1 MRATGRGPLAG
12 LRVLELSTVIAGPFA
27 ASLLA
32 DFGAE
37 VIKVSLPRGGGA
49 GDDPLRGMPPHK
61 DGKPLIWKVTNRN
74 KRSITLDLRK
84 PEGRALFLRL
94 VARAA
99 VLIENFRPGTL
110 DRWGLDKAA
119 LWQAQPGLVI
129 LRVTGFGQDGPYSG
143 YPGFAR
149 LFEAYGGL
157 TYITGEADGPPL
169 HPGYPIGDP
178 IGGAFGALGVLA
190 ALYHRAQNP
199 DAPGQEIDLS
209 LTEAVLKILE
219 VLVIKADQLGVAHER
234 SGNENAFVSP
244 AGVFRAADG
253 HWVTV
258 TCASQSIFG
267 RFCTLIGR
275 PEMMRDARF
284 ATNAVRMQHRDE
296 LNAILGAWVAARPVH
311 EVVATLMEAGV
322 SGAPIYDAR
331 QILEDPHFAARGA
344 IATVPDADFGAVR
357 MPGPVPRFSAT
368 PGEIRSSGAEPGAHN
383 DEVYRDL
390 LGLSEAEI
398 DALRA
403 AGAI

>member
-1 MRATGRGPLAG
+1 MSATGRGPLAG

-32 DFGAE
+32 DFGAD
-37 VIKVSLPRGGGA
+37 VIKISLPASA
-49 GDDPLRGMPPHK
+49 GDDPLRAMPPHK

-84 PEGRALFLRL
+84 PEGRDLLLRL
-94 VARAA
+94 VTRAA

-110 DRWGLDKAA
+110 DRWGLDKAT
-119 LWQAQPGLVI
+119 LWQAQPALTI
-129 LRVTGFGQDGPYSG
+129 LRVTGFGQDGPYRN

-157 TYITGEADGPPL
+157 TYITGEADGAPL

-178 IGGAFGALGVLA
+178 IGGVFGAFGVVA
-190 ALYHRAQNP
+190 ALYHRALHP

-219 VLVIKADQLGVAHER
+219 VLAIKADQLGEAHER
-234 SGNENAFVSP
+234 SGNENAFVAP

-258 TCASQSIFG
+258 TCASQSIFE

-275 PEMMRDARF
+275 PEIINDARY
-284 ATNAVRMQHRDE
+284 ANNAVRMQHRQE
-296 LNAILGAWVAARPVH
+296 LNAVLGSWVAARPMKD
-311 EVVATLMEAGV
+311 VVATLMDAGV
-322 SGAPIYDAR
+322 SAAPIYDAR
-331 QILEDPHFAARGA
+331 QILEDPHFAARA
-344 IATVPDADFGAVR
+344 AVSSVPDGDFGAVK
-357 MPGPVPRFSAT
+357 MPGLVPRFSAT
-368 PGEIRSSGAEPGAHN
+368 PGEIRSTGPEPGAHN
-383 DEVYRDL
+383 DEIYRGL
-390 LGLSEAEI
+390 LGLSDAEI
-398 DALRA
+398 AQLRA
-403 AGAI
+403 AGTI

>member
-1 MRATGRGPLAG
+1 MTPTGRGPLAG

-32 DFGAE
+32 DFGAD
-37 VIKVSLPRGGGA
+37 VIKVSLPRGGGQA
-49 GDDPLRGMPPHK
+49 EDPLRGMPPHK

-84 PEGRALFLRL
+84 AEGRQLFLRL
-94 VARAA
+94 VAHCA

-110 DRWGLDKAA
+110 DRWGLDNAT

-129 LRVTGFGQDGPYSG
+129 LRVTGFGQDGPYRNH
-143 YPGFAR
+143 PGFAR

-157 TYITGEADGPPL
+157 TFLTGEADGPPL

-178 IGGAFGALGVLA
+178 IGGAFGALGVVA
-190 ALYHRAQNP
+190 ALYHRAQHP

-209 LTEAVLKILE
+209 LTEAMLKILE
-219 VLVIKADQLGVAHER
+219 VLAIKADQLGEAHAR
-234 SGNENAFVSP
+234 SGNENAFVAP

-258 TCASQSIFG
+258 TCAAQSIFE

-275 PEMMRDARF
+275 PEMISDVRF
-284 ATNAVRMQHRDE
+284 ASNAVRLRHRQE
-296 LNAILGAWVAARPVH
+296 LNAILGDWVAARPVQ
-311 EVVATLMEAGV
+311 EVVSTLMEAGV
-322 SGAPIYDAR
+322 SAAPVYDAR

-344 IATVPDADFGAVR
+344 IATVPDADFGSVR
-357 MPGPVPRFSAT
+357 MPGLVPRFSAT
-368 PGEIRSSGAEPGAHN
+368 PGEIRASGPEPGTHN
-383 DEVYRDL
+383 DEVYRGL
-390 LGLSEAEI
+390 LGLSADEVER
-398 DALRA
+398 LRA

>member
-1 MRATGRGPLAG
+1 MSERGRGPLAG
-12 LRVLELSTVIAGPFA
+12 LCVLELSTVIAGPFA

-32 DFGAE
+32 DFGAD
-37 VIKVSLPRGGGA
+37 VIKISLPRGA
-49 GDDPLRGMPPHK
+49 GQSDDPLRGMPPHK

-84 PEGRALFLRL
+84 PEGRDLFLRL

-110 DRWGLDKAA
+110 DRWGLDTAA
-119 LWQAQPGLVI
+119 LWRAQPGLTI
-129 LRVTGFGQDGPYSG
+129 LRVTGFGQDGPYRN

-157 TYITGEADGPPL
+157 TYITGEADGTPL

-178 IGGAFGALGVLA
+178 IGGAFGALGVVA
-190 ALYHRAQNP
+190 ALYHRAQHP

-219 VLVIKADQLGVAHER
+219 VLTIKADQLGEAHER
-234 SGNENAFVSP
+234 SGNENAFVAP

-258 TCASQSIFG
+258 TCASQSIFE

-275 PEMMRDARF
+275 PEMINDARY
-284 ATNAVRMQHRDE
+284 ASNTVRMQHRQE
-296 LNAILGAWVAARPVH
+296 LNAVLGSWVAVRPVKD
-311 EVVATLMEAGV
+311 VVATLMDAGV
-322 SGAPIYDAR
+322 SAAPIYDAR
-331 QILEDPHFAARGA
+331 QILEDPHFLARGA
-344 IATVPDADFGAVR
+344 VSSVPDRDFGVVKI
-357 MPGPVPRFSAT
+357 PGLVPRFSAT
-368 PGEIRSSGAEPGAHN
+368 PGEIRSTGPEPGAHN
-383 DEVYRDL
+383 DEIYRGL
-390 LGLSEAEI
+390 LGLTDDELEQ
-398 DALRA
+398 LRT

>member
-1 MRATGRGPLAG
+1 MTTTGRGPLAG

-37 VIKVSLPRGGGA
+37 VIKVSLPRGSGQA
-49 GDDPLRGMPPHK
+49 DDPLRGMPPHK

-84 PEGRALFLRL
+84 AEGRQLFLRL
-94 VARAA
+94 LARCA

-110 DRWGLDKAA
+110 DRWGLDKAT

-129 LRVTGFGQDGPYSG
+129 LRVTGFGQDGPYRNH
-143 YPGFAR
+143 PGFAR

-178 IGGAFGALGVLA
+178 IGGAFGALGVVA
-190 ALYHRAQNP
+190 ALYHRAQHP

-209 LTEAVLKILE
+209 LTEAMLKILE
-219 VLVIKADQLGVAHER
+219 VLAIKADQLGEAHAR
-234 SGNENAFVSP
+234 SGNENAYVAP

-258 TCASQSIFG
+258 TCASQSIFE
-267 RFCTLIGR
+267 RFCALIGR
-275 PEMMRDARF
+275 PEMISDARF
-284 ATNAVRMQHRDE
+284 ASNAVRMRHRHE
-296 LNAILGAWVAARPVH
+296 LNAILGNWVAARPVG
-311 EVVATLMEAGV
+311 EAVATLMEAGV
-322 SGAPIYDAR
+322 SAAPVYDAR
-331 QILEDPHFAARGA
+331 QILEDPHFVARGA
-344 IATVPDADFGAVR
+344 VTTVPDADFGRVR
-357 MPGPVPRFSAT
+357 MPGLVPRFSAT
-368 PGEIRSSGAEPGAHN
+368 PGEIRTSGPEPGAHN
-383 DEVYRDL
+383 DEVYRGL
-390 LGLSEAEI
+390 LGLSADEVEQ
-398 DALRA
+398 LRA

>member
-1 MRATGRGPLAG
+1 MTTTGRGPLAG

-32 DFGAE
+32 DFGAD
-37 VIKVSLPRGGGA
+37 VIKVSLPRGSGQA
-49 GDDPLRGMPPHK
+49 DDPLRGMPPHK

-94 VARAA
+94 LARCA

-129 LRVTGFGQDGPYSG
+129 LRVTGFGQDGPYRNH
-143 YPGFAR
+143 PGFAR

-178 IGGAFGALGVLA
+178 IGGAFGALGVVA
-190 ALYHRAQNP
+190 ALYHRAQHP
-199 DAPGQEIDLS
+199 DTPGQEIDLS
-209 LTEAVLKILE
+209 LTEAMLKILE
-219 VLVIKADQLGVAHER
+219 VLAIKADQLGEAQAR
-234 SGNENAFVSP
+234 SGNENAYVAP

-258 TCASQSIFG
+258 TCASQSIFE
-267 RFCTLIGR
+267 RFCKLIGR
-275 PEMMRDARF
+275 PEMISDTRF
-284 ATNAVRMQHRDE
+284 ASNAVRMQHRQE
-296 LNAILGAWVAARPVH
+296 LNAILGDWVAARPLA
-311 EVVATLMEAGV
+311 EVVATLMQAGV
-322 SGAPIYDAR
+322 SAAPVYDAR
-331 QILEDPHFAARGA
+331 QILEDPHFAARSA
-344 IATVPDADFGAVR
+344 ITAVPDADFGSVR
-357 MPGPVPRFSAT
+357 MPGLVPRFSAT
-368 PGEIRSSGAEPGAHN
+368 PGEIRTSGPEPGAHN
-383 DEVYRDL
+383 DEVYRGL
-390 LGLSEAEI
+390 LGLSADELEQ
-398 DALRA
+398 LRA
-403 AGAI
+403 ADAI